1 MVVEHTF
8 ITTLEPEQAMQ
19 TALNFLQERGFV
31 SDGPSGFRFA
41 NDAWT
46 SLKVRRG
53 KTTVRAAMNAVEL
66 PQTVRLEWDRGRV
79 VVAASMDVPAKQL
92 PAHQSLLV
100 NIATALEELLARRV
114 APAHAGQ
121 SLRYLEESLVEEAR
135 RKRRK
140 RTTTLLVVLVIV
152 IALIAFAIF
161 MATQS

>member
-1 MVVEHTF
+1 MVVEHVF

-92 PAHQSLLV
+92 PEHQGLLMS
-100 NIATALEELLARRV
+100 IATALEELLARRMV
-114 APAHAGQ
+114 PEHAGQ
-121 SLRYLEESLVEEAR
+121 SLRHLEESLVEEAR

-140 RTTTLLVVLVIV
+140 RTRTLLILLAIIV
-152 IALIAFAIF
+152 ALIVFAVY
-161 MATQS
+161 MGTR